1 MSSSDN
7 KFYDKESKIW
17 RGDVESLIYGD
28 EDSIGSVA
36 IKKMLQHPEHINQ
49 VSYKKTSS
57 KLLGNII

>member
-1 MSSSDN
+1 MSCSDN

-49 VSYKKTSS
+49 VSYKKQVQNYY
-57 KLLGNII
+57 GNII